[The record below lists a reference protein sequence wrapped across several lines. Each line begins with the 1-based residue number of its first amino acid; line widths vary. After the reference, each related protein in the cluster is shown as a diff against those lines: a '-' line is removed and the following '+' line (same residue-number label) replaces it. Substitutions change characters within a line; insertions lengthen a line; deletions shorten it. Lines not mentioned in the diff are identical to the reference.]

1 MSVDKNKCP
10 RSRESKIIW
19 QKLLRLDSSPPQFLN
34 GLNSTVWLGLMD
46 QKIIIMVRIINSI
59 WNKFFIYQTYHKYH
73 KFVQYWYKV
82 ECILSHLRSLIHM
95 KFSNDVLSS
104 LYGVAAQCEHLCGI
118 VLEHQNLSR
127 TCRQRAFS

>member
-1 MSVDKNKCP
+1 MHIK
-10 RSRESKIIW
+10 
-19 QKLLRLDSSPPQFLN
+19 SSLQQDIFA
-34 GLNSTVWLGLMD
+34 V
-46 QKIIIMVRIINSI
+46 
-59 WNKFFIYQTYHKYH
+59 
-73 KFVQYWYKV
+73 
-82 ECILSHLRSLIHM
+82 RSLIHM